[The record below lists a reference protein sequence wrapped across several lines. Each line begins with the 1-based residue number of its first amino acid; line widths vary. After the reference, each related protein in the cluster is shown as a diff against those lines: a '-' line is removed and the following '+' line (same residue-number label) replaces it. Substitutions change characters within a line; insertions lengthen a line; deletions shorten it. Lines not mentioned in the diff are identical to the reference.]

1 MGSNPDGGMNVCI
14 LWVLCGVKERSLQQP
29 SCSPTG
35 VLSSV
40 VCLRMIKES
49 YRGRL
54 GPLGLLSHI
63 YIYIKL
69 VGEVATATGAGASAG
84 ADISGADILNA
95 T

>member
-1 MGSNPDGGMNVCI
+1 
-14 LWVLCGVKERSLQQP
+14 
-29 SCSPTG
+29 
-35 VLSSV
+35 
-40 VCLRMIKES
+40 MIKES